1 MKRRPT
7 AARGLHARGL
17 YPSGMAAALLLA
29 CMVLLGSAGLCA
41 QDTSKIPTLKV
52 WYEVPGVYDASY
64 VENFDTDRGGKNALV
79 LYRPRGESSTLYMRD
94 RGDTVNM
101 FTWGKWKTYDAGL
114 WAGQVDFNGDGISD
128 YLLDDGVVYQ
138 GRVKNGPPDSL
149 PVAKYALNYWGI
161 ASRRVDDFNGDGKQD
176 FITGTVSTSVQSSAP
191 SGPIGK
197 IILGNSDLTKMEVV
211 DMPQL
216 EGAYSIQNIVSAW
229 RENGKSYV
237 VLYQY
242 TDSGYNPR
250 SDKFVLYEFVITD
263 TGVVYTQRDRI
274 TTMQWP
280 TSSTPY
286 YSFSSSFVWHSR
298 DGKEHTLVVSVLKDA
313 STQVFRIVNGRFV
326 YRWTK
331 TRREGSSKLLT
342 HGIRSLATNGYTRG
356 NNPVIY
362 IYEGNPAADSMAVA
376 KIPIGLS
383 GYGPY
388 GDVISCG
395 DVNNDGLGDIAVTY
409 IGNNTGMLRICL
421 GADSISAVEETDP
434 MAPTMTLRNAQVGID
449 GSLGIELH
457 IVRAARYTLELY
469 DLRGNR
475 VQALLDE
482 SFPSGNHDR
491 VLQLSGANLPSGLYN
506 LRLSDGVRAVD
517 KGILIPR

>member
-1 MKRRPT
+1 MERRSI
-7 AARGLHARGL
+7 G
-17 YPSGMAAALLLA
+17 
-29 CMVLLGSAGLCA
+29 
-41 QDTSKIPTLKV
+41 
-52 WYEVPGVYDASY
+52 
-64 VENFDTDRGGKNALV
+64 
-79 LYRPRGESSTLYMRD
+79 
-94 RGDTVNM
+94 
-101 FTWGKWKTYDAGL
+101 
-114 WAGQVDFNGDGISD
+114 
-128 YLLDDGVVYQ
+128 
-138 GRVKNGPPDSL
+138 
-149 PVAKYALNYWGI
+149 
-161 ASRRVDDFNGDGKQD
+161 DFNGDGKED
-176 FITGTVSTSVQSSAP
+176 IMERTVSDPPIGSAP

-211 DMPQL
+211 DVPQIR
-216 EGAYSIQNIVSAW
+216 GVTDDIQNIVGAW
-229 RENGKSYV
+229 RENGKSYMV
-237 VLYQY
+237 IYQY
-242 TDSGYNPR
+242 ENAGYDPRTDL
-250 SDKFVLYEFVITD
+250 FILYEFSIDSARRVHYNPLD
-263 TGVVYTQRDRI
+263 TTPFGI
-274 TTMQWP
+274 WP
-280 TSSTPY
+280 TSSRPY

-421 GADSISAVEETDP
+421 GADSISAVEETDL